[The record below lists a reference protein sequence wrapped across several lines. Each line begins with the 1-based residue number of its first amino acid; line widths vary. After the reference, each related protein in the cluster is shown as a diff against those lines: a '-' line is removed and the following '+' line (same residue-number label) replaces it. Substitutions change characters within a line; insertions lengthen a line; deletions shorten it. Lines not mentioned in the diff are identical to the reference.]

1 MCKGPEAQEAGS
13 ETALGSQD
21 FSSQV
26 KSWRARQEFLGVSQW
41 SCLCVCVCDHLNCKP
56 LTAGIL
62 FSLLCSQTIYHYT
75 RQAGSAKLA
84 FSRCKKHWKKL
95 QTRILVHLGLCWFS
109 LGLWPSHTI
118 EVQVWLDQ
126 QRSWKGFYF
135 LYFFYHPKT
144 NCYSF
149 YQHLLPN
156 KRCFPR
162 GHSGKEPTRQCR
174 RCKRLRCGPG
184 VRKIPWSRT

>member
-1 MCKGPEAQEAGS
+1 MPRGAGGKVWDCS
-13 ETALGSQD
+13 RLTRLLVTSKVMTSKRGIPGGSVND
-21 FSSQV
+21 PV
-26 KSWRARQEFLGVSQW
+26 Y
-41 SCLCVCVCDHLNCKP
+41 VCVCDHLNCKP

-75 RQAGSAKLA
+75 RQAVSAKLA

-95 QTRILVHLGLCWFS
+95 QTRILVHLGLYWFS

-144 NCYSF
+144 VCYSF